1 MRQQSTA
8 RNVRATAG
16 TRAPSVLRQRAART
30 RDAERTRTA
39 ILDAAEALF
48 GEHGYRGTSLQQIGA
63 AAGYSRGTPGYFYGS
78 KNRLYAAVVER
89 ILQRT
94 LEAFPEGAVRRAE
107 NGEVAAD
114 GLRDVVARYLD
125 FLVSEPTF
133 VRLMHAE
140 ILAGAEAAT
149 RRALEILHHELA
161 ELGIGD
167 EAARRLTLTIAALCC
182 FPAAHGST
190 LAKNLGIDVDDAQTR
205 RAYTDYVTA
214 VALSDLSASP
224 AGAGRSLSK

>member
-1 MRQQSTA
+1 VQRESTA
-8 RNVRATAG
+8 QARQAAAATRASSVFPHRAT
-16 TRAPSVLRQRAART
+16 RT

-39 ILDAAEALF
+39 ILNAAEELF
-48 GEHGYRGTSLQQIGA
+48 GANGYRGTSLQQIGA
-63 AAGYSRGTPGYFYGS
+63 AAGYSRGAPGYFYGS
-78 KNRLYAAVVER
+78 KKRLYAAVVER

-94 LEAFPEGAVRRAE
+94 LEAFPKKAGHAA
-107 NGEVAAD
+107 NGNLGAD
-114 GLRDVVARYLD
+114 GIRDVVARYLD

-149 RRALEILHHELA
+149 RRAVEILHHELK
-161 ELGIGD
+161 ELGMVD
-167 EAARRLTLTIAALCC
+167 EIARRLTLTIAALCC

-190 LAKNLGIDVDDAQTR
+190 VAKSLGIDVYDAEMR

-214 VALSDLSASP
+214 VALGESSSSAERARRP
-224 AGAGRSLSK
+224 LPK